1 MKLITLN
8 ALRACF
14 MYSFPNLI
22 CHLPSWPQH
31 HFWCFECRANRLHQT
46 DDWLSTQK
54 CESGWCFWNVLNFLH
69 ELISWPACGNVNILL
84 ILPWIIHHQFATE
97 RCICNLLRNE
107 YSVLCSLYFQN
118 IETGTLAALIHLYL
132 PANSEV
138 RLVSLIKLFALT

>member
-1 MKLITLN
+1 MTSTPFFGVLSAELIGF
-8 ALRACF
+8 A
-14 MYSFPNLI
+14 S
-22 CHLPSWPQH
+22 
-31 HFWCFECRANRLHQT
+31 QT
-46 DDWLSTQK
+46 DDWLGTQK

-84 ILPWIIHHQFATE
+84 IYPESYIINLPWLFTATE
-97 RCICNLLRNE
+97 RCICNLLWNE